1 MEIFLENEYGVKI
14 KATGNENRWQVT
26 SLTGLNPPPAVIST
40 SAIPNIDGSRFNTS
54 RLDNRNIVLTMA
66 INGDVEGNLE
76 ELNRIISPK
85 RYIKIYYSTSE
96 KDLYAEGRVETF
108 EYDKFEGSKIM
119 VQASILCFDPYWHSQ
134 ERDEQTL
141 SNHIGLFEFPF
152 SIAAEGIAVSELVET
167 TENRISNLGTVVNG
181 LEFTIEVTS
190 PVVNPYVQNI
200 TTGEKM
206 TFNLTLN
213 RGDVLKVNTAR
224 KTKYIRL
231 YSNGETTNV
240 LNKLANGSK
249 WITLAIGDNSIVYG
263 SDTGL
268 ENMVLST
275 SGDNLFGG
283 V

>member
-1 MEIFLENEYGVKI
+1 MEIYIENEYGVKI

-76 ELNRIISPK
+76 TLNRVISPK
-85 RYIKIYYSTSE
+85 RYIKVYYNTGE

-119 VQASILCFDPYWHSQ
+119 VQTSILCFDPYWHSQ
-134 ERDEQTL
+134 EKDEQTFKK
-141 SNHIGLFEFPF
+141 HIGLFEFPF
-152 SIAAEGIAVSELVET
+152 SMAAEGIAVSELVET
-167 TENRISNLGTVVNG
+167 TENRISNLGTVVSG

-190 PVVNPYVQNI
+190 PVVNPYLQNI

-231 YSNGETTNV
+231 YSNGQTTNV

-249 WITLAIGDNSIVYG
+249 WLTLAIGDNSIVYG
-263 SDTGL
+263 SDTGS

-275 SGDNLFGG
+275 SRENLFGG

>member
-1 MEIFLENEYGVKI
+1 MEIYFENEYGVKI

-76 ELNRIISPK
+76 TLNRVISPK
-85 RYIKIYYSTSE
+85 RYIKVYYNTGE

-134 ERDEQTL
+134 EKDEQTFM
-141 SNHIGLFEFPF
+141 NHIGLFEFPF
-152 SIAAEGIAVSELVET
+152 SMAAEGIAVSELVET
-167 TENRISNLGTVVNG
+167 TENRISNLGTVVSG

-190 PVVNPYVQNI
+190 PVVNPYLQNV

-231 YSNGETTNV
+231 YSNGQTTNV

-249 WITLAIGDNSIVYG
+249 WLTLTIGDNSIVYG
-263 SDTGL
+263 SETGS
-268 ENMVLST
+268 ENIVLST
-275 SGDNLFGG
+275 SRENLFGG

>member
-1 MEIFLENEYGVKI
+1 MEIYIENEYGVKI
-14 KATGNENRWQVT
+14 KASGNENRWQVT

-76 ELNRIISPK
+76 TLNRVISPK
-85 RYIKIYYSTSE
+85 RYIKIYYNTGE

-108 EYDKFEGSKIM
+108 EYNKFEGSKIM

-134 ERDEQTL
+134 KKDEQTFK
-141 SNHIGLFEFPF
+141 NHIGLFEFPF
-152 SIAAEGIAVSELVET
+152 SMAAEGIAVSELVET
-167 TENRISNLGTVVNG
+167 TENRISNLGTVVSG

-206 TFNLTLN
+206 TFTLTLN

-249 WITLAIGDNSIVYG
+249 WLTLAIGDNSIVYG
-263 SDTGL
+263 SETGS
-268 ENMVLST
+268 ENIVLST
-275 SGDNLFGG
+275 SRENLFGG

>member
-1 MEIFLENEYGVKI
+1 LEIYIENEYGVKI

-76 ELNRIISPK
+76 TLNRVISPK
-85 RYIKIYYSTSE
+85 RYIKVYYNTGE

-119 VQASILCFDPYWHSQ
+119 VQTSILCFDPYWHSQ
-134 ERDEQTL
+134 EKDEQTFKK
-141 SNHIGLFEFPF
+141 HIGLFEFPF
-152 SIAAEGIAVSELVET
+152 SMAAEGIAVSELVET
-167 TENRISNLGTVVNG
+167 TENRISNLGTVVSG

-231 YSNGETTNV
+231 YSNGQTTNV

-249 WITLAIGDNSIVYG
+249 WLTLAIGDNSIVYG
-263 SDTGL
+263 SDTGS

-275 SGDNLFGG
+275 SRENLFGG